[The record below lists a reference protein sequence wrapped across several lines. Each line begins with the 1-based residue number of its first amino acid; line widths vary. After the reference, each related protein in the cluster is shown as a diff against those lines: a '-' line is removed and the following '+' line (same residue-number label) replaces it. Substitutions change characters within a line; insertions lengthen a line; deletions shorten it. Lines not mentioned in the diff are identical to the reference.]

1 MDSKNFKNPP
11 ASSRPAPFW
20 SWNDDMTKEELTRQ
34 IAEMDEKGWGS
45 FFMHSRVGLVTPYL
59 EKDWMELV
67 DACTAEA
74 KQRGLAAN
82 LYDEDKWPS
91 GFAAG
96 EIPKNEAY
104 RQRMLCLLTD
114 GTQQPGDTVLAHHDG
129 FVICERISPIGNK
142 WFNGYCYVD
151 LMNPD
156 VTKAF
161 LESTHEKY
169 AHNCGEEFSKTIQ
182 AVFTDEPC
190 YLMYNHCSD
199 PVLPWSPCLPSYFKE
214 AKGYDI
220 KECLPSLFFNLPDS
234 KKIRFDFFDAATAL
248 FTESFTKPY
257 AKWCEEHGLKMTGH
271 FMAEDGLAY
280 QTAWIGAAMPQYE
293 YMQWPGIDK
302 LARHQEQ
309 LTTVKQ
315 LTSATEQLGNK
326 RNLSEVF
333 GCCGQFIS
341 FFHRKWIAEWQAVL
355 GLNFVNHH
363 LSLYSMRGER
373 KRDFP
378 ANLFYQQPWW
388 DEERGFADY
397 IGRVCEYEATT
408 RRRVDALMIHPI
420 ATAWSLFDPIG
431 YKQNLPTEIDLY
443 DKSFDRLSKDLI
455 AAKLDFHYGDETI
468 MASHAKVS
476 GNSLTVGDCTYRAVI
491 IPPALTLHKS
501 TVALLDEFAREGGT
515 ILSVYPHPTL
525 IEGQEAPMAFM
536 NSALRCTTIADAVN
550 LLSERFPAHINIR
563 DARKDGLGTEY
574 HGYSA
579 MGGGTAAP
587 NVFAEHKFDESGEY
601 YFVVNTEENR
611 EIPLHIDFAAERMP
625 VVLDLSTGE
634 TYAAPAQLDGGRAS
648 LDIKLYPAG
657 SILLKVPATQE
668 SFSLAPAF
676 LGSGA
681 QFTQLQTTATIRFEN
696 VEVLDENTLPLNDVT
711 LYLDGKLIGENM
723 PLGTVWHKY
732 FYPAANGTPFK
743 AVYRFDVASLPASE
757 LTAAIE
763 SAQNLT
769 AITFN
774 GKACAIPAPNRALD
788 DTCYLDVN
796 FRKVALGMPV
806 IGENELVIEGVKIN
820 NITAPNSH
828 IAADDYPNHLP
839 TEVEAVYITGDF
851 SVRTQDRITFAIAA
865 PYAPSAADITADGYP
880 FYAGSI
886 KLTASFDCEGNQ
898 PGWLRL
904 TGVNAACARVSIN
917 GQNCGIERWE
927 PFAFDISNAVHQGK
941 NTVEVTLPTTLY
953 NLMGPNRITDMLNRS
968 FTAPETFVDMDIF
981 TEKYTLLP
989 FGIKGAQ
996 LLK

>member
-1 MDSKNFKNPP
+1 MDTKSFKNPP

-20 SWNDDMTKEELTRQ
+20 SWNDDMTKEELIRQ

-59 EKDWMELV
+59 KEDWMDLV

-96 EIPKNEAY
+96 EIPKTEAY
-104 RQRMLCLLTD
+104 RQRMLCLLAD
-114 GTQQPGDTVLAHHDG
+114 GAQDQDDTVLARHEG
-129 FVICERISPIGNK
+129 FVICERTAPIGNK

-169 AHNCGEEFSKTIQ
+169 AQHCGEEFGGTIQ

-190 YLMYNHCSD
+190 YLMYGHFSD
-199 PVLPWSPCLPSYFKE
+199 PVLPWSPCLPPYFKR

-220 KECLPSLFFNLPDS
+220 AEHLASLFFDLPDS

-248 FTESFTKPY
+248 FTASFTKPY
-257 AKWCEEHGLKMTGH
+257 AAWCERHGLKMTGH

-280 QTAWIGAAMPQYE
+280 QTAWVGAAMPQYE

-302 LARHQEQ
+302 LARHLEQ

-388 DEERGFADY
+388 NEERGFADY
-397 IGRVCEYEATT
+397 IARMCEYEAST
-408 RRRVDALMIHPI
+408 RRRVEVLMIHPI
-420 ATAWSLFDPIG
+420 STAWSLFDPIG
-431 YKQNLPTEIDLY
+431 YKQGLPTKIDLY
-443 DKSFDRLSKDLI
+443 DKSFERLSKALI
-455 AAKLDFHYGDETI
+455 SAKLDFHYGDETI
-468 MASHAKVS
+468 MSRHASVS
-476 GNSLTVGDCTYRAVI
+476 DAGLTVGDCTYRAVI
-491 IPPALTLHKS
+491 IPPALTLRTS
-501 TVALLDEFAREGGT
+501 TVELLNAFARAGGK
-515 ILSVYPHPTL
+515 ILTVYPHPTL
-525 IEGQEAPMAFM
+525 IEGEQAPMAFLD
-536 NSALRCTTIADAVN
+536 SALRCTTISEAVSK
-550 LLSERFPAHINIR
+550 LGELFPAHINIC
-563 DARKDGLGTEY
+563 DARKDGRGTEY

-579 MGGGTAAP
+579 MGGGTASP
-587 NVFAEHKFDESGEY
+587 KVFAEHKFDESGEY
-601 YFVVNTEENR
+601 YFIVNTEESR
-611 EIPLHIDFAAERMP
+611 EIPLHIDFAADRVP
-625 VVLDLSTGE
+625 VVLDLSTGD
-634 TYAAPAQLDGGRAS
+634 TYQAPARLRGGRAYI
-648 LDIKLYPAG
+648 DVKLYPAG
-657 SILLKVPATQE
+657 SILLKVPSTQE
-668 SFSLAPAF
+668 AFPAAPAF

-681 QFTQLQTTATIRFEN
+681 QLVQLQSAGSFRFASAE
-696 VEVLDENTLPLNDVT
+696 LLGANTLPINDVT
-711 LYLDGKLIGENM
+711 LYLDGKLVGENM
-723 PLGTVWHKY
+723 PLGNVWHKY
-732 FYPAANGTPFK
+732 FYPAANGTPFQ
-743 AVYRFDVASLPASE
+743 AVYRFDVESMPASG
-757 LTAAIE
+757 LSAAIE

-774 GKACAIPAPNRALD
+774 GKACVIPAPNRELD

-806 IGENELVIEGVKIN
+806 VGKNELIIEGLKVN

-828 IAADDYPNHLP
+828 IAVDDYPHHRP

-851 SVRTQDRITFAIAA
+851 SVSTQDRVTFSIAA
-865 PYAPSAADITADGYP
+865 PYAPAAADITADGYP
-880 FYAGSI
+880 FYADSI
-886 KLTASFDCEGNQ
+886 KVTASFDCRGDL
-898 PGWLRL
+898 PCWLRL
-904 TGVNAACARVSIN
+904 TGVNAACARVSVN
-917 GQNCGIERWE
+917 GQNCGVQRWE
-927 PFAFDISNAVHQGK
+927 PFAFNIKDAVRHGT
-941 NTVEVTLPTTLY
+941 NTIEVTLPTTLY
-953 NLMGPNRITDMLNRS
+953 NLMGPNRITNMMDRV

-989 FGIKGAQ
+989 FGIAGGQ